1 MAGADRG
8 SIFGRIAD
16 AIRRLREGVRW
27 RPGKNAQHLAKR
39 IEHGHLPVETTLAE
53 YEAIIIRV
61 ISTSTAEVFVYCWGE
76 TLYPTV
82 VAEVEGARWLV
93 MVGLDSIM
101 ETAFPPE
108 DPETYLANL
117 RFQRLGTPEE
127 LGL

>member
-1 MAGADRG
+1 MEEEQ
-8 SIFGRIAD
+8 GRVID
-16 AIRRLREGVRW
+16 AIRRLREGLRW
-27 RPGKNAQHLAKR
+27 RPGKDTQHLAKR
-39 IEHGHLPVETTLAE
+39 IELGHLPVGTTLAE
-53 YEAIIIRV
+53 YEAIVIRV
-61 ISTSTAEVFVYCWGE
+61 ISTSAAEVFVYRWGE

-93 MVGLDSIM
+93 MVGLDSTM

-117 RFQRLGTPEE
+117 RFQRLGTLEE